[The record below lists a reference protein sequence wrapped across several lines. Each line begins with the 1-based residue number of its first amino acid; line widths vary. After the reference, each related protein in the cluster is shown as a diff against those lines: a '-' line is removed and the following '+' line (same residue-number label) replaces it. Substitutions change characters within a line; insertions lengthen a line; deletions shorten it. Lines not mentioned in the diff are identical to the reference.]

1 MQIHCIVY
9 LSLWPSSHEIW
20 ACRDINVA
28 KTHWCNLTAS
38 QSKICR
44 KFLGRCLIVL
54 NDLRPICW
62 DIEDKINFY
71 CSFLYVTSKRQ
82 IFWWNYYCLLNFKV
96 YYNLCVNVPCFY
108 QQGWRVEVMVFE
120 LFAEFV
126 FGIMHNFPLQC
137 FGWTKLLAIF
147 SVHWSQV
154 EN

>member
-20 ACRDINVA
+20 ACRNINVA

-71 CSFLYVTSKRQ
+71 CSFLYVTSNGQ
-82 IFWWNYYCLLNFKV
+82 IFWQNYYCSLKFKV
-96 YYNLCVNVPCFY
+96 YYMCKCSLFLSAGMASGSHGLWTFCRVCFWHY
-108 QQGWRVEVMVFE
+108 
-120 LFAEFV
+120 A
-126 FGIMHNFPLQC
+126 
-137 FGWTKLLAIF
+137 
-147 SVHWSQV
+147 
-154 EN
+154 

>member
-54 NDLRPICW
+54 NDLRSICW

-71 CSFLYVTSKRQ
+71 CSFLYVTSNGQ
-82 IFWWNYYCLLNFKV
+82 IFWQNYYCLLNFKV
-96 YYNLCVNVPCFY
+96 YYMCKCSLFLSAGMASGSHGLWTFCRVCFWHY
-108 QQGWRVEVMVFE
+108 
-120 LFAEFV
+120 A
-126 FGIMHNFPLQC
+126 
-137 FGWTKLLAIF
+137 
-147 SVHWSQV
+147 
-154 EN
+154 